1 MTDAWMLL
9 GVLAAGMVLG
19 LVFFGGLWWTLRQG
33 LASEH
38 PARWFVLSLLVRAAV
53 VLGGIYGVGAGQWQR
68 LLVCLIGF
76 WLARLLVLRLTRAAS
91 APRPESEAAHA
102 P

>member
-33 LASEH
+33 LASAH
-38 PARWFVLSLLVRAAV
+38 PARWFVLSLLVLRGYS
-53 VLGGIYGVGAGQWQR
+53 LSSDE
-68 LLVCLIGF
+68 
-76 WLARLLVLRLTRAAS
+76 LARLRAA
-91 APRPESEAAHA
+91 APR
-102 P
+102 